1 MGENTQEYSVQN
13 QSNAETT
20 SKVITLV
27 PTYQDVEIS
36 TESELELSEPEI
48 STEQPTHWQPI
59 DPVGSQTEHEVV
71 KGYDEKYNMEEED
84 SFENKDKE
92 QEEERQ
98 KMESERSMSPTMSL
112 VIGIIIGSFTAMIL
126 IVIIVLKWNC
136 CLFFVSFFTKKHKKV
151 RTGVDITEYKQQEE
165 MQRYQFS
172 SPSVP
177 DREEF
182 PVYNNHCGDT
192 ASTSLIDG
200 GGKGSHQNN
209 GFFNGG
215 LTTALNGDRARLFK
229 KANNY
234 GRPVREWYV

>member
-126 IVIIVLKWNC
+126 IVIIVLK
-136 CLFFVSFFTKKHKKV
+136 V

>member
-1 MGENTQEYSVQN
+1 MGENTQELLSVQN

-27 PTYQDVEIS
+27 PTFQDVETS
-36 TESELELSEPEI
+36 TELELSQEP
-48 STEQPTHWQPI
+48 SGTEQPTHWQPI
-59 DPVGSQTEHEVV
+59 DPVGTQTEHEVV

-126 IVIIVLKWNC
+126 IVIIVLK
-136 CLFFVSFFTKKHKKV
+136 V

-182 PVYNNHCGDT
+182 PHNNDT

-200 GGKGSHQNN
+200 GKGSSHQNN

>member
-1 MGENTQEYSVQN
+1 M
-13 QSNAETT
+13 
-20 SKVITLV
+20 ITLV

-126 IVIIVLKWNC
+126 IVIIVLK
-136 CLFFVSFFTKKHKKV
+136 V

>member
-27 PTYQDVEIS
+27 PTYQDVEIN

-126 IVIIVLKWNC
+126 IVIIVLK
-136 CLFFVSFFTKKHKKV
+136 V